1 MVIYV
6 DTAEL
11 DQIASYAR
19 DTRVGG
25 FTTNPTLMKRAG
37 VTDYE
42 AYARK
47 ALKAAMGKP
56 ISLEVIANTPDKI
69 YRQGMKLASFGKNVV
84 VKVPITNT
92 LGVNLTPTI
101 YRLAA
106 QGVKVN
112 VTAVTTV
119 KQFKS
124 VLPARTR
131 KQLAPFIVSLF
142 MGRIT
147 DSGIFPTN
155 FIIDCEYINF
165 RRPTPT
171 QLLWASVRE
180 PFNITQA
187 ERFGF
192 DIITVPPAI
201 LEKAWEKK
209 GADMEAESL
218 ALVKQFYADA
228 KASGLK
234 L

>member
-11 DQIASYAR
+11 DQIACYAR

-25 FTTNPTLMKRAG
+25 FTTNPTLMKKAG

-47 ALKAAMGKP
+47 ASKVAMGKP

-101 YRLAA
+101 YRLAE

-124 VLPARTR
+124 VLPRYTR
-131 KQLAPFIVSLF
+131 KSLAPFIVSLF
-142 MGRIT
+142 MGRIM
-147 DSGIFPTN
+147 DSGVDPLE
-155 FIIDCEYINF
+155 FIYRCHEANT

-180 PFNITQA
+180 PFNIQQA
-187 ERFGF
+187 ELFHF